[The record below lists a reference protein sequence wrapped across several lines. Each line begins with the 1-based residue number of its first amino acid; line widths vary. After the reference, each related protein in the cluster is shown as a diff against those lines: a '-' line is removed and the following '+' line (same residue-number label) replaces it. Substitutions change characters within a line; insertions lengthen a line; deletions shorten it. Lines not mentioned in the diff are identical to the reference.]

1 MLFTKRIRSKI
12 KVSKYKKKELN
23 NKIQKMNKELKEF
36 KRELKIDSNYFNEKI
51 LEIIPFVI
59 ETEGKVTNL
68 EEYMIKLREYF
79 SN

>member
-1 MLFTKRIRSKI
+1 
-12 KVSKYKKKELN
+12 
-23 NKIQKMNKELKEF
+23 MNEELKELGR
-36 KRELKIDSNYFNEKI
+36 KLKLDSNYFNEKI

-59 ETEGKVTNL
+59 ETEGRVTNL